1 MSYNDTNNFF
11 NFLLDR
17 YMAEGIPDSAKKL
30 FLFVSDHINI
40 DGNEREAESKAFLLL
55 ENLFGT
61 DRNDLILD
69 RSVNLTKDKIKL
81 LMKYVDRLNT
91 GEPVQYILGEAH
103 FYGRSFIVN
112 PNVLI
117 PRGETEELI
126 ELILNE
132 NPGKRLRIF
141 DIGTG
146 TACIPVTLAKERPG
160 VKCFALDFSP
170 RALKVARQ
178 NAARHEVNIEFFL
191 IDILKENIPVDH
203 LDIVVSNPPYIP
215 ESERQSLEKNVK
227 EHEPS
232 TALYTPDDD
241 PLLYYRHIAQRAVQS
256 LKPGGRI
263 YFEINESFGKQVSD
277 MLNKMGYEE
286 IRIVQDIHGKDR
298 FVRAQLPSEV

>member
-1 MSYNDTNNFF
+1 MSYNDTN

-30 FLFVSDHINI
+30 FVFVSDHVNI
-40 DGNEREAESKAFLLL
+40 DGNQREAESKAFILL
-55 ENLFGT
+55 EHLFGT

-69 RSVNLTKDKIKL
+69 RSITLTKEKTRL
-81 LMKYVDRLNT
+81 LMKYIDRLNT

-146 TACIPVTLAKERPG
+146 TACIPITLAKERPG
-160 VKCFALDFSP
+160 IKCFGLDFSP

-191 IDILKENIPVDH
+191 IDILKEDIPVDH
-203 LDIVVSNPPYIP
+203 LDIVASNPPYIP
-215 ESERQSLEKNVK
+215 ESERETLDKNVK

-232 TALYTPDDD
+232 TALYAPDDD
-241 PLLYYRHIAQRAVQS
+241 PLVYYRHIAERAAKS

-263 YFEINESFGKQVSD
+263 YFEINESFGPQISD
-277 MLNKMGYEE
+277 LLKNMKYEE
-286 IRIVQDIHGKDR
+286 VRIIHDIHGKDR
-298 FVRAQLPSEV
+298 FARAQLPSEL